1 MRLARCL
8 LLVCAS
14 IVAVSVAR
22 AQMPA
27 APAVPSSPAAA
38 PAGPAPTLAKVL
50 DDVRLAYNRQERPM
64 VVFDLDGTLFD
75 NRSRHLQ
82 ILREYAEREL
92 KTVRPDFA
100 QRLLALTVPQVQY
113 RLTDTLTAAGV
124 TEPAVVNNAAVFWSE
139 RFFHNDY
146 LRFDTP
152 NPQAV
157 AFVRSLYSSGARIVY
172 LTARDMQ
179 RQLIGTTRSL
189 YDAGYPIG
197 IQGTELIMRPQA
209 QVQDAVFKQ
218 SVTNYLR
225 QYGKVIATFDN
236 ETSNA
241 NMFRRA
247 FGDALVFL
255 VDAPASPN
263 QIEPLAGVTKLARF
277 E

>member
-1 MRLARCL
+1 MRFASA
-8 LLVCAS
+8 LLV
-14 IVAVSVAR
+14 VAVFAAFSPIAR
-22 AQMPA
+22 AQAPVPQPA
-27 APAVPSSPAAA
+27 AVAPPAASVA
-38 PAGPAPTLAKVL
+38 PPSTLSKVL

-75 NRSRHLQ
+75 NRTRHLQ

-100 QRLLALTVPQVQY
+100 QKLLALTIQQVQY

-179 RQLIGTTRSL
+179 RQLLGTTRSL
-189 YDAGYPIG
+189 YDAGFPIG

-236 ETSNA
+236 ESGNA

-247 FGDALVFL
+247 FTEAHVFL
-255 VDAPASPN
+255 VDAPSSPN
-263 QIEPLAGVTKLARF
+263 QVEALAGVTRLARF